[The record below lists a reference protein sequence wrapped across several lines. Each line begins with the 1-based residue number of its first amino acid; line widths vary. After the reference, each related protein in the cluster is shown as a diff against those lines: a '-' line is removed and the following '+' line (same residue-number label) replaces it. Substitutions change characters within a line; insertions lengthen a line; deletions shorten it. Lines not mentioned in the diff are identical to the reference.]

1 MLFTK
6 YAMWGEKSGRQ
17 DYEFFQKDLLNNRSF
32 YNVPVEMCS
41 KKLDC
46 LRIYWGYG
54 NTYSLTCIWVRV
66 SAKREWYSRR
76 LRFKVS
82 RAAGCENGIQEIT
95 TFKWYAEETLMG
107 KT

>member
-6 YAMWGEKSGRQ
+6 LCNVGGEIWKT
-17 DYEFFQKDLLNNRSF
+17 DYEFFQKDLLNNRYF

-54 NTYSLTCIWVRV
+54 NTYSLKCIWVRV

-82 RAAGCENGIQEIT
+82 RAAGCENGIQEII